1 MVSQDDGVQFLVGPL
16 GVYVAHCHTVA
27 NELTAPLRTVLLG
40 LFDRVCATLI
50 WPYRSG
56 ASQVVL
62 VVKNLPANAG
72 DIRDSRSGRSLG
84 GGHGNPL
91 QHSCLENPMNRGAWW
106 ATVHGCN
113 ESDTTEQLGTA
124 VVTYLYICVFPLDR
138 ELLKGSSWIY
148 RSISVFCTWTQMN
161 KCLTVTMRTR

>member
-16 GVYVAHCHTVA
+16 GVCVAFPKCS
-27 NELTAPLRTVLLG
+27 LPPLRTVLLG

-91 QHSCLENPMNRGAWW
+91 QLSCLENPMNRGAWW
-106 ATVHGCN
+106 TTVHGCN
-113 ESDTTEQLGTA
+113 ESDMTEQLGTAA

-138 ELLKGSSWIY
+138 ELLKGSSC
-148 RSISVFCTWTQMN
+148 FLHLDTDE
-161 KCLTVTMRTR
+161 